1 MPPTTTGRDDRT
13 REHRILIGLALEW
26 ELAAGELDARYRQRL
41 RRPLFRLAA
50 MPARLGQWDASKREI
65 CFNRRL
71 AFDHPWDEIRD
82 VLRHEMAHQ
91 LAQTVLAAAGQPPHG
106 PAFQQACLMLQ
117 ADPAAAAAR
126 RPLHTRL
133 AQRQAREESPQHAKI
148 RKLLALAQSRN
159 ANEAEAA
166 MLKAHALMA
175 RHHITTLTR
184 DPGRTF
190 ISIFLGLP
198 ALRHFKEAYFL
209 ANLIQDYYFVQG
221 IWVPAYVVAKEKMGR
236 VLEVS
241 GTPANAAQASYVFAF
256 VNAYI
261 ERRWLEMTSHKRL
274 TRYQKSDFAVGI
286 IEGFRRQLD
295 RQQLPEA
302 KPAERALIRQSDPR
316 LTTYLQCRYPRT
328 SRIQRGSGHH
338 DPNVYRRGRKIG
350 EEMILHRGIVH
361 NARGTKHLLLTG

>member
-26 ELAAGELDARYRQRL
+26 ELAAGELDACYRQRL
-41 RRPLFRLAA
+41 QRPLFRLAD

-65 CFNRRL
+65 CLNRRL
-71 AFDHPWDEIRD
+71 ATDHPWDEIRD

-91 LAQTVLAAAGQPPHG
+91 LAQTVLHNADQPPHG

-117 ADPAAAAAR
+117 ADPAATAAHQ
-126 RPLHTRL
+126 PLHARL
-133 AQRQAREESPQHAKI
+133 AQRKATEESPRHAKI

-166 MLKAHALMA
+166 MLKAHELMA
-175 RHHITTLTR
+175 RHHISTLMQ

-190 ISIFLGLP
+190 ISIFLGPP

-209 ANLIQDYYFVQG
+209 ANLIQDFYFVQG
-221 IWVPAYVVAKEKMGR
+221 IWVPAYVVTKEKMGR

-241 GTPANAAQASYVFAF
+241 GTPANVAQAGYVFAF
-256 VNAYI
+256 VNAYV
-261 ERRWLEMTSHKRL
+261 ERRWQEMMSLRRL

-302 KPAERALIRQSDPR
+302 EPAARALIRQSDPR
-316 LTTYLQCRYPRT
+316 LTTYLQSRYPRT

-338 DPNVYRRGRKIG
+338 DPNVYRRGRQLG
-350 EEMILHRGIVH
+350 EEMILHRGIAH
-361 NARGTKHLLLTG
+361 NASAPNPLLPPS